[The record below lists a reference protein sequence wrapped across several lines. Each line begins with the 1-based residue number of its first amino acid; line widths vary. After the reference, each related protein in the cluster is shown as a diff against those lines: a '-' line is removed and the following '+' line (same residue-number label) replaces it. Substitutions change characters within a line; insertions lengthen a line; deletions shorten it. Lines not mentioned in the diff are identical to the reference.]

1 MSKSSENNRAVF
13 NKVQKKL
20 SKLEIKPKQN
30 DIELILDY
38 FNFDLNETIEAFRNL
53 SANEILQD
61 CRQSSTKNKQIHEQ
75 RRRTLTLKTSSNLIE
90 PSPSKIDVSCKTK

>member
-20 SKLEIKPKQN
+20 SKLEIKQNQN
-30 DIELILDY
+30 DIELILAH
-38 FNFDLNETIEAFRNL
+38 FDFDVNKTVEAFRNL
-53 SANEILQD
+53 SVNEILQD

-75 RRRTLTLKTSSNLIE
+75 RRRTSAPKPSSN
-90 PSPSKIDVSCKTK
+90 